1 MTEGLPEVFEI
12 EDAETFE
19 MLADPSRVE
28 MLERLHHPASVG
40 ELAEDMGV
48 PRTRLYHH
56 VKLLEEAGMIRVVD
70 TRRKGAMEE
79 KVYQV
84 AALSFR
90 PSRAFI
96 REAQPREAAAA
107 VADSIFAVTRAD
119 LVRSFDE
126 GVASFDRG
134 EGGRRSLMLTR
145 TSLQLT
151 EERLDAF
158 IAEFEQLVERYS
170 DDDADGRAVAVM
182 AAIYPSSR
190 RRP

>member
-84 AALSFR
+84 AARSFR
-90 PSRAFI
+90 RASQVCAF
-96 REAQPREAAAA
+96 
-107 VADSIFAVTRAD
+107 
-119 LVRSFDE
+119 
-126 GVASFDRG
+126 
-134 EGGRRSLMLTR
+134 RRSP
-145 TSLQLT
+145 
-151 EERLDAF
+151 
-158 IAEFEQLVERYS
+158 
-170 DDDADGRAVAVM
+170 VATHS
-182 AAIYPSSR
+182 ISE
-190 RRP
+190 